1 MRFYFS
7 TKLGKE
13 ILAVKI
19 RNGNGNAVPG
29 KKTEMNSKFEVTVK
43 DP

>member
-7 TKLGKE
+7 TKLAKE
-13 ILAVKI
+13 ILAVKT

-29 KKTEMNSKFEVTVK
+29 KKNRNE
-43 DP
+43 